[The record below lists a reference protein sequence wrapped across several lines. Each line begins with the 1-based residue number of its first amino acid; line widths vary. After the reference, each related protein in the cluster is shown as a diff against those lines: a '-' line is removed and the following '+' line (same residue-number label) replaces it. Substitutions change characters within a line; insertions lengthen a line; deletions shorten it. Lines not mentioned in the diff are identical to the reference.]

1 MQNYIK
7 QIKQASKERIR
18 EIKTKAKNDIK
29 AEKQHTLEVLASKDL
44 AYKQKLELQKQRE
57 EEARIP
63 KRYSI
68 GEEIFNSV
76 THGIGAGL
84 ALAAV
89 VLLVT
94 KAAISAPQGE
104 KGFYITGVAIFGGCM
119 FVLYLM
125 STLYHALTPYHVK
138 KVFAIFDHSSIY
150 LLIAGTYTPLCLGAL
165 RHENGWWLFG
175 IIWVLA
181 ICGITFYSIFGSKM
195 RALSAITYVLMGW
208 LIVFA
213 WKPLV
218 RALPPNA
225 CVFLIAGGITYTIGC
240 IFYALKKVKWTHFI
254 WHLFVLGGSILH
266 FFAVWFSIHA

>member
-1 MQNYIK
+1 MENSVK
-7 QIKQASKERIR
+7 QIKQASKEKIR
-18 EIKTKAKNDIK
+18 DIKAKAKNDIK
-29 AEKQHTLEVLASKDL
+29 AEKQRTLEILASKEFL
-44 AYKQKLELQKQRE
+44 YKQKLDLQKQRE

-84 ALAAV
+84 AIAAI
-89 VLLVT
+89 VLLVIKT
-94 KAAISAPQGE
+94 VLYAPQGE
-104 KGFYITGVAIFGGCM
+104 KGFYITSVAIYGACL

-138 KVFAIFDHSSIY
+138 KIFAVFDHSSIY

-165 RHENGWWLFG
+165 RSHNGWWLFG
-175 IIWVLA
+175 IIWGLA
-181 ICGITFYSIFGSKM
+181 VCGITFYSVFGSKM

-213 WKPLV
+213 WKPLSQ
-218 RALPPNA
+218 ALPEISRNL
-225 CVFLIAGGITYTIGC
+225 LIWGGITYTVGC
-240 IFYALKKVKWTHFI
+240 IFYALKKVKWTHCI
-254 WHLFVLGGSILH
+254 WHLFVLGGSIMH
-266 FFAVWFSIHA
+266 FFAVWFSIRV